1 MDKSFLDRF
10 TAGDFMPA
18 TMEEKEYHVSGRPS
32 TTFFRDG
39 LRRFLRNKVAAASFL
54 LIALMTMAAFLI
66 PMFWPYAY
74 DQQLGITWGQ
84 PVDGSFD
91 DLAPF
96 AYSETE
102 QQRIEAGEKVFPHI
116 FGTDARG
123 RDYFI
128 RVVYGTRISL
138 MVGFFASLIVL
149 VIGMTLGA
157 LAGYLGGKVDLV
169 IMRLVDIIYSLPDML
184 MVILL
189 ASVLKVTLG
198 DRLEGTVF
206 NALGSNMLSLFMV
219 FALLYW
225 VSMARLIRGQILT
238 LREREYVLAARS
250 AGAKTGWVVRRHLIP
265 NCISVVIISTALQ
278 IPSAIFTESY
288 LSFLGLGVNAPMPS
302 LGSLASDALSGIH
315 SFPHRLIIPA
325 IVISLIVLSLNLF
338 GDGLRDAF
346 DPKLN

>member
-1 MDKSFLDRF
+1 
-10 TAGDFMPA
+10 MPA

-102 QQRIEAGEKVFPHI
+102 QQRMAAGEKVFPHI

-206 NALGSNMLSLFMV
+206 NALGSNMLSLFLV